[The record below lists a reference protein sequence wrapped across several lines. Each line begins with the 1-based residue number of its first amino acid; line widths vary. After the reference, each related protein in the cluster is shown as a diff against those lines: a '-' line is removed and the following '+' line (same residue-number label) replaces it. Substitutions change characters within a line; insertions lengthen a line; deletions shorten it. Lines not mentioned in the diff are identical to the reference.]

1 MADSKRDFYE
11 VLGVEK
17 SASDDEIKRAYRQAA
32 KKYHPDLHP
41 GDAGAEAK
49 FKEVNEAYEVL
60 SDKEKRSRYDQF
72 GHAGVDPNFGA
83 GGPGGGFGGFD
94 FGDLGDLG
102 DLFGSF
108 FGGGG
113 FGGATRSGAGANAPK
128 RGGDTRQQI
137 VLTFEEAAL
146 GCSKEIDYKRIEQC
160 SECHG
165 SGARPGTSAKT
176 CPTCGGSG
184 AVRQQQRTMFGVIQ
198 TQSACSACRGTGRII
213 EQKCQK
219 CGGVGRV
226 KVPRKRKV
234 DFPAGVDDG
243 QTLTVRGEGS
253 VGVNGGPSG
262 DLFID
267 IVVRPHHFFERDGYD
282 VHCEVP
288 LTFAQAALGAEIDV
302 MTLEGVQK
310 VKVSAGTQPGETQT
324 LKNKGIQRLNG
335 HGKGNQIIH
344 FSISV
349 PKGLNE
355 QQKQLIRQMDEAM
368 PKQTAKKGFFNK

>member
-1 MADSKRDFYE
+1 LADSKRDFYE

-17 SASDDEIKRAYRQAA
+17 SASEDDIKRAYRQAA

-83 GGPGGGFGGFD
+83 GAGGAGGFGGFD

-108 FGGGG
+108 FGGG
-113 FGGATRSGAGANAPK
+113 FGAQSGRSSGANAPR
-128 RGGDTRQQI
+128 RGSDIRQS
-137 VLTFEEAAL
+137 VFLSFEEAAK
-146 GCSKEIDYKRIEQC
+146 GCSKEVEYRRIEQC
-160 SECHG
+160 SDCHG
-165 SGARPGTSAKT
+165 TGAKAGTAAKT
-176 CPTCGGSG
+176 CSVCGGSG
-184 AVRQQQRTMFGVIQ
+184 SVRMQQRTMFGVIQ
-198 TQSACSACRGTGRII
+198 TQQPCDSCKGTGRII

-234 DFPAGVDDG
+234 DFPAGIDDG
-243 QTLTVRGEGS
+243 QSLNVRGEGS
-253 VGVNGGPSG
+253 AGVNNGPAG
-262 DLFID
+262 DLYVD
-267 IVVRPHHFFERDGYD
+267 VTVRPHHFFERDGYD

-288 LTFAQAALGAEIDV
+288 LSFAQAALGSEIDV
-302 MTLEGVQK
+302 MTLDGVQK
-310 VKVSAGTQPGETQT
+310 VKVAAGTQPGDVHT
-324 LKNKGIQRLNG
+324 LKGQGIHRLNG
-335 HGKGNQIIH
+335 RGKGDQLIH
-344 FSISV
+344 FTISV
-349 PKGLNE
+349 PKGLNS
-355 QQKQLIRQMDEAM
+355 QQQQLIRDMDAAM
-368 PKQTAKKGFFNK
+368 PRQTAKKGFFNK